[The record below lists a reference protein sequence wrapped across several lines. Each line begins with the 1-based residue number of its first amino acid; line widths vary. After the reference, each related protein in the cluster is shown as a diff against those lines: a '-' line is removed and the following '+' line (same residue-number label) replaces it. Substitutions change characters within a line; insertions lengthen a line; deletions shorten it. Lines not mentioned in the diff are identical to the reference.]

1 VKHGQ
6 HGLRGSA
13 KPART
18 LDIRPSRPADAAELS
33 ALAHR
38 AKASWGYP
46 STWMDR
52 WNQALTL
59 TRAYLKTHPGFV
71 AEHDGKI
78 VGMCMLELRL
88 ENARLE
94 HVWIDPDYQR
104 QGIGRAI
111 IARALEEVAES
122 GARFVVIESDPFAE
136 QFYLKLGAHRTGFVR
151 APMPGAPDRIL
162 PVLELE
168 TSANLLDEK
177 LASAD

>member
-1 VKHGQ
+1 MNHRQ
-6 HGLRGSA
+6 QAST
-13 KPART
+13 KPTRS
-18 LDIRPSRPADAAELS
+18 LDIRPSKPSDAADLS
-33 ALAHR
+33 RLAHR

-46 STWMDR
+46 SSWMDR

-59 TRAYLKTHPGFV
+59 TRTYLKTHPGFV
-71 AEHDGKI
+71 AEQDGKI

-111 IARALEEVAES
+111 IARALETAADA
-122 GARFVVIESDPFAE
+122 GARVLMIESDPYAE

-168 TSANLLDEK
+168 TSVNLLDQK
-177 LASAD
+177 LASADQH